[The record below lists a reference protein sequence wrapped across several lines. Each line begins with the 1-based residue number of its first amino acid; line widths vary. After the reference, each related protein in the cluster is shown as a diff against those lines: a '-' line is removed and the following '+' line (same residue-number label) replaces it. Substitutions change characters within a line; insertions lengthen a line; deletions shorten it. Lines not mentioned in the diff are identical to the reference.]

1 MLSGALSGWEMHK
14 HEHPSLE
21 IRIVGSKDENPRR
34 RGVEVKPESSYLAKN
49 VKQNQANKMRE
60 KS

>member
-1 MLSGALSGWEMHK
+1 MHK
-14 HEHPSLE
+14 HERPSLE

-49 VKQNQANKMRE
+49 VKRNQANKMRE